1 MNDLGGGVPT
11 ISAGIA
17 GFVAGA
23 SARAW
28 PAVKSATATSA
39 KGTDRSMLC
48 FPPKNVR
55 PISGRPKCQRASY
68 RIPSDVPGHS
78 DHEAAGVGAGGAG
91 KWQVMT

>member
-28 PAVKSATATSA
+28 PAV
-39 KGTDRSMLC
+39 
-48 FPPKNVR
+48 
-55 PISGRPKCQRASY
+55 
-68 RIPSDVPGHS
+68 
-78 DHEAAGVGAGGAG
+78 
-91 KWQVMT
+91 